1 MEQRD
6 DKIVFTTLDNEEIEF
21 CVIEQ
26 TMING
31 NNYLLVAADNDEEEA
46 DAMILKEVNFDDDNI
61 VYEEIDDIVEL
72 EAVAKVFSELVDDF
86 DIEME

>member
-1 MEQRD
+1 MEQRN